1 MPINSQNW
9 YVRWVRCLFDHFDTC
24 DALAYGF
31 LTVDTDLFPEP
42 TRQHGFDPSE
52 AMQGKKKSKDTD
64 QTSEEGRSLPSKIVY
79 MFQRVPTLAALFGE
93 TISFQSLATV
103 LSVYFVRQLKDQ
115 VSLDTDRAS
124 FTGRF
129 YAYVNGASAVVQ
141 FLVLPL
147 ARQILEPKWVY
158 RLMPLI
164 LMPPLI
170 YASFQSSSLMIA
182 AFGFFALKT
191 LDYSLRNVVNEMV
204 YQPLDFESRY
214 LGKEV
219 IGVFA
224 NRFGKSGMSMIL
236 SLLAPLGLG
245 TSQLSR
251 VAVVMGTL
259 WTTSSLLLSGLIMS
273 NAEAERRVQEQRNK
287 KQE

>member
-1 MPINSQNW
+1 MFSKLCSCQ
-9 YVRWVRCLFDHFDTC
+9 D
-24 DALAYGF
+24 
-31 LTVDTDLFPEP
+31 
-42 TRQHGFDPSE
+42 GFDPSSTI
-52 AMQGKKKSKDTD
+52 QNKKKAKDPSHET
-64 QTSEEGRSLPSKIVY
+64 EEELSLVGKITY

-93 TISFQSLATV
+93 TITFQSLGTV

-115 VSLDTDRAS
+115 VSLDTERAS

-129 YAYVNGASAVVQ
+129 YASVNGASAVMQ

-147 ARQILEPKWVY
+147 GMKFLEPKWVY
-158 RLMPLI
+158 CLMPLI
-164 LMPPLI
+164 LMPTLI
-170 YASFQSSSLMIA
+170 YAAFQSSSLMVA
-182 AFGFFALKT
+182 ASGFFALKT

-204 YQPLDFESRY
+204 YQPMDFESRY
-214 LGKEV
+214 LGKEI

-236 SLLAPLGLG
+236 SLLTPLGLG

-251 VAVVMGTL
+251 FAVGVGTL
-259 WTTSSLLLSGLIMS
+259 WTTSSVVLSRLTIS
-273 NAEAERRVQEQRNK
+273 NAEAERMVQERNK

>member
-1 MPINSQNW
+1 MLSNKKA
-9 YVRWVRCLFDHFDTC
+9 HK
-24 DALAYGF
+24 
-31 LTVDTDLFPEP
+31 
-42 TRQHGFDPSE
+42 DP
-52 AMQGKKKSKDTD
+52 D
-64 QTSEEGRSLPSKIVY
+64 QSPEEGRSLFAKIVY
-79 MFQRVPTLAALFGE
+79 MFQRVPALAALFGE
-93 TISFQSLATV
+93 TISFQSLGTV
-103 LSVYFVRQLKDQ
+103 LNVYFVRQLREH

-129 YAYVNGASAVVQ
+129 YAYVNGVSAVMQ

-147 ARQILEPKWVY
+147 ARQIFEPKWVY

-170 YASFQSSSLMIA
+170 YAAFQSSSLMVA
-182 AFGFFALKT
+182 ALGFFALKT
-191 LDYSLRNVVNEMV
+191 MDYSLRNVVNEMV

-224 NRFGKSGMSMIL
+224 NRFGRSGMSMIL
-236 SLLAPLGLG
+236 SLLTPLGLG

-251 VAVVMGTL
+251 VAVGVGSL
-259 WTTSSLLLSGLIMS
+259 WSTSSILLSRLVMS
-273 NAEAERRVQEQRNK
+273 NAEAEHLVQQRK
-287 KQE
+287 TKEE